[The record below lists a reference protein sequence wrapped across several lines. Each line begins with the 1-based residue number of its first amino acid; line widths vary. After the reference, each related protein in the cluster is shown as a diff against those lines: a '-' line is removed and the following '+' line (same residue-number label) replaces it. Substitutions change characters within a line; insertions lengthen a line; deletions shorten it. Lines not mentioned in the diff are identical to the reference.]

1 MADLS
6 PQYIAPNL
14 AQPAE
19 VPTTMSNELMAP
31 TVPIDNQLTTNLNQF
46 TQNVGV
52 AQPTEGQLS
61 KQMTALNLAS
71 SMPNLFLGMHTGLA
85 NKVNQRIEEGM
96 ITNYAMNGVTPYD
109 AIQTELDKF
118 EANQNAVNTGAQ
130 ELTSLDEQLKA
141 KMKENQ
147 DLQKL
152 MMDSMLQKSDASGIL
167 AAQQRIADLQTKA
180 PTAPDLQVPELK
192 EADQALIFLAG
203 LIGGNQSVPQAIQ
216 GAIAGAKQ
224 RTEMAN
230 QLAAQKFNQEQQAFN
245 KQASIEQA
253 LLQRETTKYN
263 IDATNLR
270 NVQDNYR
277 EISNIQQRA
286 INLLTAKKADVK
298 AKQLATISQ
307 SYKKL
312 IDQAKT
318 ENEITEEHQKAI
330 EALQKAAIAIG
341 EDPNMFPKFDTIGL
355 TAKGQAF
362 EEKKKIDNAKLRLQ
376 TVTTARQNVDSILKT
391 VANAPVITEQMAETL
406 NNQIAKVAGDF
417 GLDPTLFPKAV
428 AGKPRATL
436 ALEWRQAVDKQ
447 RLAIAQAGLALA
459 RQRELRIASGGDGTQ
474 NKDLQKLIDDRN
486 KAEGKYADMQYAF
499 NSLKDTEQTP
509 SMLRALNEQ
518 KAEMLRLQKTVRDE
532 KIKLGVSTAE
542 EDTEIANNLNSIIN
556 IFAPVKMT
564 PAEAQAVASA
574 KQTAKKIVEGQGGT
588 PKPAPKPQPTPKPTP
603 RPPALPG
610 DLPPAVPSPGEV
622 AGADIR
628 KNPKSKGGRKPGGQG
643 AFR

>member
-14 AQPAE
+14 AQPAKM
-19 VPTTMSNELMAP
+19 PTTMSNELMAP
-31 TVPIDNQLTTNLNQF
+31 TVPVDNQLTTNLNQF

-52 AQPTEGQLS
+52 TQPTEGQLS
-61 KQMTALNLAS
+61 KQMAALSLTS
-71 SMPNLFLGMHTGLA
+71 SLPDLFVGMHTGLA
-85 NKVNQRIEEGM
+85 NKVNQRIEQDI
-96 ITNYAMNGVTPYD
+96 ITNSALNGVTPFKTIET
-109 AIQTELDKF
+109 ALDKF
-118 EANQNAVNTGAQ
+118 EANQNAVNVGAQ

-141 KMKENQ
+141 KMNENQ

-203 LIGGNQSVPQAIQ
+203 LIGGNQAVPQAIQ

-230 QLAAQKFNQEQQAFN
+230 QLAAQKFNQEQQVFN

-341 EDPNMFPKFDTIGL
+341 EDPNMFPKFNTIGL
-355 TAKGQAF
+355 TAKGQVF

-391 VANAPVITEQMAETL
+391 VANAPVITKEMAQTL

-447 RLAIAQAGLALA
+447 RLTIAQAGLALA

-474 NKDLQKLIDDRN
+474 NKDLQKLIDARN
-486 KAEGKYADMQYAF
+486 KAEGIYADMQYAY
-499 NSLKDTEQTP
+499 NSLPNDDDKTA
-509 SMLRALNEQ
+509 SMLRALNQQ
-518 KAEMLRLQKTVRDE
+518 KAEMLRLQQTVRDK
-532 KIKLGVSTAE
+532 KIELGVSTPE
-542 EDTEIANNLNSIIN
+542 QEDAQMLNNIIN
-556 IFAPVKMT
+556 IFSPAGMT
-564 PAEAQAVASA
+564 KAEAQAVASA
-574 KQTAKKIVEGQGGT
+574 KQTAKKIVEGQGGN
-588 PKPAPKPQPTPKPTP
+588 PKPTPKPQPTPKPTP

-610 DLPPAVPSPGEV
+610 DLPPASPSPKEV

>member
-362 EEKKKIDNAKLRLQ
+362 EEKKKIDRIEADIARADNAIAVAKRNEERALEASVAAKGFALPETSERNASDVLRQIAATRSAHTFTKEERTLVPSTN
-376 TVTTARQNVDSILKT
+376 TVPKSFFDEVFDVARLVGPMLDVGQRINTTSGEDITIPTLTAYSTATLKAAGSAIDESEPTYSSITLGAYKYGLLIP
-391 VANAPVITEQMAETL
+391 VANELITDAGFNISAHLAE
-406 NNQIAKVAGDF
+406 
-417 GLDPTLFPKAV
+417 
-428 AGKPRATL
+428 
-436 ALEWRQAVDKQ
+436 
-447 RLAIAQAGLALA
+447 QAGNGLGFAVNAALTT
-459 RQRELRIASGGDGTQ
+459 GDGN
-474 NKDLQKLIDDRN
+474 NKPN
-486 KAEGKYADMQYAF
+486 
-499 NSLKDTEQTP
+499 
-509 SMLRALNEQ
+509 
-518 KAEMLRLQKTVRDE
+518 
-532 KIKLGVSTAE
+532 GVVTAAGSGI
-542 EDTEIANNLNSIIN
+542 T
-556 IFAPVKMT
+556 
-564 PAEAQAVASA
+564 
-574 KQTAKKIVEGQGGT
+574 GGT
-588 PKPAPKPQPTPKPTP
+588 
-603 RPPALPG
+603 G
-610 DLPPAVPSPGEV
+610 V
-622 AGADIR
+622 AGAFTADNLIDLQYSLDGAARRLPGVAYMATGSSIGAMR
-628 KNPKSKGGRKPGGQG
+628 KLKEWI
-643 AFR
+643 FDFY

>member
-19 VPTTMSNELMAP
+19 MPTTMSNELMAP
-31 TVPIDNQLTTNLNQF
+31 AVPVDNQLTTNLNQF

-52 AQPTEGQLS
+52 TQPTEGQLS

-118 EANQNAVNTGAQ
+118 EANQNAVNAGAQ

-203 LIGGNQSVPQAIQ
+203 LIGGNQAVPQAIQ
-216 GAIAGAKQ
+216 GAIAGARQ

-318 ENEITEEHQKAI
+318 ENEITEDHQKAI

-417 GLDPTLFPKAV
+417 GLDPTLFPKAI

-436 ALEWRQAVDKQ
+436 ALEWRQAVDNQ

-459 RQRELRIASGGDGTQ
+459 RQREKRIASGEDGTQ
-474 NKDLQKLIDDRN
+474 NKDLQKLIDDKN
-486 KAEGKYADMQYAF
+486 KAEGVYADMQYAY
-499 NSLKDTEQTP
+499 NSLKDTDKTA

-542 EDTEIANNLNSIIN
+542 EDTEIANNLNNIIN
-556 IFAPVKMT
+556 IFAPAGMT
-564 PAEAQAVASA
+564 KAETQAVASA

-588 PKPAPKPQPTPKPTP
+588 PKPTPKPQPTPKPTP

-610 DLPPAVPSPGEV
+610 NLPPASPSPGEV
-622 AGADIR
+622 VGADIR

>member
-1 MADLS
+1 MNSPMYDNVDMGYQGSEINPLPDGTIPSQALQNDLPNFVSNVDTQQTYADLGGAT
-6 PQYIAPNL
+6 P
-14 AQPAE
+14 
-19 VPTTMSNELMAP
+19 
-31 TVPIDNQLTTNLNQF
+31 
-46 TQNVGV
+46 
-52 AQPTEGQLS
+52 
-61 KQMTALNLAS
+61 KQMTALTLAS

-203 LIGGNQSVPQAIQ
+203 LIGGNQAVPQAIQ
-216 GAIAGAKQ
+216 GAIAGARQ

-341 EDPNMFPKFDTIGL
+341 EDPNIFPKFNTIGL

-391 VANAPVITEQMAETL
+391 VANAPVITEQMAQTL

-417 GLDPTLFPKAV
+417 GLDSTLFPKAI

-474 NKDLQKLIDDRN
+474 NKDLQKLIDNRN
-486 KAEGKYADMQYAF
+486 KAEGKYADMKYAY
-499 NSLKDTEQTP
+499 NALPSKDRTA
-509 SMLRALNEQ
+509 SMQRALDEQ

-542 EDTEIANNLNSIIN
+542 EDTEIANNLNSVIN
-556 IFAPVKMT
+556 IFAPAGMT
-564 PAEAQAVASA
+564 QAEAQAVASA

-588 PKPAPKPQPTPKPTP
+588 PKPVPKPQPTPKPTP

-610 DLPPAVPSPGEV
+610 DLPPASPSPGEV

>member
-19 VPTTMSNELMAP
+19 MPTTMSNELMTPA
-31 TVPIDNQLTTNLNQF
+31 VPVDNQLTTNLNQF

-52 AQPTEGQLS
+52 AQPTEGQLA

-109 AIQTELDKF
+109 AIQTELNKF
-118 EANQNAVNTGAQ
+118 EANQNAVNAGTQ
-130 ELTSLDEQLKA
+130 ELTSLDEQLKT

-203 LIGGNQSVPQAIQ
+203 LIGGNQAVPQAIQ

-253 LLQRETTKYN
+253 LFQRETTKYN

-286 INLLTAKKADVK
+286 INLLTAKKEDVK
-298 AKQLATISQ
+298 SKQLVTIAQ

-318 ENEITEEHQKAI
+318 ENEITEDHQRAI

-341 EDPNMFPKFDTIGL
+341 QDPNIFPKFNAIGL

-391 VANAPVITEQMAETL
+391 VANAPVITEQMAQTL
-406 NNQIAKVAGDF
+406 NNQIAKVAGNF
-417 GLDPTLFPKAV
+417 GLDPTLFPKAI

-447 RLAIAQAGLALA
+447 RLAIAQAGLALS

-486 KAEGKYADMQYAF
+486 KAEGIYADMRYAY
-499 NSLKDTEQTP
+499 NSLPYDEDKTA
-509 SMLRALNEQ
+509 SMLRELNQQ
-518 KAEMLRLQKTVRDE
+518 KAEMLRLQKIVRNE
-532 KIKLGVSTAE
+532 KIKLGISTAE
-542 EDTEIANNLNSIIN
+542 EDTEIANNLNSVIN
-556 IFAPVKMT
+556 IFAPAGMT
-564 PAEAQAVASA
+564 TAEAQAVASA
-574 KQTAKKIVEGQGGT
+574 KQTAKKINKKQT
-588 PKPAPKPQPTPKPTP
+588 ATS
-603 RPPALPG
+603 RPPAMQGSLT
-610 DLPPAVPSPGEV
+610 LAVPSPQEV
-622 AGADIR
+622 AGADVR
-628 KNPKSKGGRKPGGQG
+628 KTPMTKPTVTAKAGDKIKSSSGRTGVFK
-643 AFR
+643 

>member
-14 AQPAE
+14 AQPAKM
-19 VPTTMSNELMAP
+19 PTTMSNELMAP
-31 TVPIDNQLTTNLNQF
+31 TVPVDNQLTTNLNQF
-46 TQNVGV
+46 AQNVGV
-52 AQPTEGQLS
+52 TQPTEGQLS
-61 KQMTALNLAS
+61 KQMAALSLTS
-71 SMPNLFLGMHTGLA
+71 SLPDLFVGMHTGLA
-85 NKVNQRIEEGM
+85 NKVNQRIEQDI
-96 ITNYAMNGVTPYD
+96 ITNSALNGVTPFKTIET
-109 AIQTELDKF
+109 ALDKF
-118 EANQNAVNTGAQ
+118 EANQNAVNAGAQ

-203 LIGGNQSVPQAIQ
+203 LIGGNQAVPQAIQ

-230 QLAAQKFNQEQQAFN
+230 QLAAQKFNQEQQVFN

-253 LLQRETTKYN
+253 LFQRETTKYN

-341 EDPNMFPKFDTIGL
+341 EDPNIFPKFNTIGL

-362 EEKKKIDNAKLRLQ
+362 EEKKRIDNAKLRLQ

-391 VANAPVITEQMAETL
+391 VANAPVITEQMAQTL
-406 NNQIAKVAGDF
+406 NNQIAKVANDF

-447 RLAIAQAGLALA
+447 RLAIAQTGLALA
-459 RQRELRIASGGDGTQ
+459 RQREKRIASGDDGTQ

-486 KAEGKYADMQYAF
+486 KAEGVYADMQYAY
-499 NSLKDTEQTP
+499 NALPNDDDKTA
-509 SMLRALNEQ
+509 SMLRALNQQ
-518 KAEMLRLQKTVRDE
+518 KAEMLRLQKTVRDK
-532 KIKLGVSTAE
+532 KIELGVSTAE
-542 EDTEIANNLNSIIN
+542 EDAEIANNLNSVIN
-556 IFAPVKMT
+556 IFSPAGMT
-564 PAEAQAVASA
+564 QAEAQAVASA
-574 KQTAKKIVEGQGGT
+574 KQTAKEINKKQT
-588 PKPAPKPQPTPKPTP
+588 ATS
-603 RPPALPG
+603 RPPAMQGNLT
-610 DLPPAVPSPGEV
+610 PAVSSSQEV

-628 KNPKSKGGRKPGGQG
+628 KTPTPKPTATAKAGDKIKSSSGRTGVFK
-643 AFR
+643 

>member
-1 MADLS
+1 MNSPMYDNVDMGYQGSETNPLPDGTIPSQALQNDLPNFVSNVDTQQTYADLGRAT
-6 PQYIAPNL
+6 P
-14 AQPAE
+14 
-19 VPTTMSNELMAP
+19 
-31 TVPIDNQLTTNLNQF
+31 
-46 TQNVGV
+46 
-52 AQPTEGQLS
+52 
-61 KQMTALNLAS
+61 KQMTALTLAS
-71 SMPNLFLGMHTGLA
+71 NMPNLFLGMHTGLA

-118 EANQNAVNTGAQ
+118 EANQNAVNAGAQ

-203 LIGGNQSVPQAIQ
+203 LIGGNQAVPQAIQ

-286 INLLTAKKADVK
+286 INLLTSKKADVK

-318 ENEITEEHQKAI
+318 ENEITEEHQRAI

-341 EDPNMFPKFDTIGL
+341 EDPNIFPKFNTIGL

-362 EEKKKIDNAKLRLQ
+362 EEKKRIDNAKLRLQ

-391 VANAPVITEQMAETL
+391 VANAPVITEQMAQTL
-406 NNQIAKVAGDF
+406 NNQIAKVANDF
-417 GLDPTLFPKAV
+417 GLNPTLFPKAI

-436 ALEWRQAVDKQ
+436 AFEWRQAVDKQ

-459 RQRELRIASGGDGTQ
+459 RQREKRIASGEDGTQ

-486 KAEGKYADMQYAF
+486 KAEGVYADMQYAY
-499 NSLKDTEQTP
+499 NALPNDDDKTA
-509 SMLRALNEQ
+509 SMLRALNQQ
-518 KAEMLRLQKTVRDE
+518 KAEMLRLQKTVRDK
-532 KIKLGVSTAE
+532 KIELGISTAE
-542 EDTEIANNLNSIIN
+542 QEDAQMLNNIIN
-556 IFAPVKMT
+556 IFSPAGMT
-564 PAEAQAVASA
+564 SAEAQAVASA
-574 KQTAKKIVEGQGGT
+574 KQTAKKIVEGQGEN

-610 DLPPAVPSPGEV
+610 NLPPASPSPGEV
-622 AGADIR
+622 VGADIR

>member
-19 VPTTMSNELMAP
+19 VPTTMSNELMTP
-31 TVPIDNQLTTNLNQF
+31 TVPVDNQLTTNLNQF

-118 EANQNAVNTGAQ
+118 EANQNAVITGAQ

-203 LIGGNQSVPQAIQ
+203 LIGGNQAVPQAIQ

-286 INLLTAKKADVK
+286 INLLTSKKADVK

-341 EDPNMFPKFDTIGL
+341 EDPNMFQKFTKIGL

-391 VANAPVITEQMAETL
+391 VANAPVITEQMAQTL

-417 GLDPTLFPKAV
+417 GLDSTLFPKAV

-459 RQRELRIASGGDGTQ
+459 RQREKRIASGEDGTQ

-486 KAEGKYADMQYAF
+486 KAEGIYADMQYAY
-499 NSLKDTEQTP
+499 NALPNDDDKTA
-509 SMLRALNEQ
+509 SMLRALNQQ
-518 KAEMLRLQKTVRDE
+518 KAEMLRLQKTVRDK
-532 KIKLGVSTAE
+532 KIELGISTAE
-542 EDTEIANNLNSIIN
+542 QEDAQMLNNIIN
-556 IFAPVKMT
+556 IFAPAGMT
-564 PAEAQAVASA
+564 QAEAQAVASA

-588 PKPAPKPQPTPKPTP
+588 PKPAPKPTP

-610 DLPPAVPSPGEV
+610 NLPPAVPSPGEV
-622 AGADIR
+622 AGADVR
-628 KNPKSKGGRKPGGQG
+628 KNPKSKGSRKPGGQG

>member
-1 MADLS
+1 MNSPMYDNVDMGYQGSETNPLPDGTIPSQALQNDLPNFVSNVDTQQTYADLGGAT
-6 PQYIAPNL
+6 P
-14 AQPAE
+14 
-19 VPTTMSNELMAP
+19 
-31 TVPIDNQLTTNLNQF
+31 
-46 TQNVGV
+46 
-52 AQPTEGQLS
+52 
-61 KQMTALNLAS
+61 KQMTALTLAS

-85 NKVNQRIEEGM
+85 NKVNQRIEENM
-96 ITNYAMNGVTPYD
+96 ITSYAMNGVTPYD
-109 AIQTELDKF
+109 AIQTELNKF
-118 EANQNAVNTGAQ
+118 EANQNAVNAGAQ

-203 LIGGNQSVPQAIQ
+203 LIGGNQAVPQAIQ
-216 GAIAGAKQ
+216 GAIAGARQ

-341 EDPNMFPKFDTIGL
+341 EDPNMFQNFTKIGL

-362 EEKKKIDNAKLRLQ
+362 EEKKRIDNAKLRLQ

-391 VANAPVITEQMAETL
+391 VANAPVITEQIAQTL

-417 GLDPTLFPKAV
+417 GLDPTLFPKAI

-436 ALEWRQAVDKQ
+436 ALEWRQAVDSQ
-447 RLAIAQAGLALA
+447 RLTIAQAGLALA

-474 NKDLQKLIDDRN
+474 NKDLQKLIDNRN

-556 IFAPVKMT
+556 IFAPAGMT
-564 PAEAQAVASA
+564 SAEAQAVASA

-588 PKPAPKPQPTPKPTP
+588 PKPTSKPQPTPKPTP

-610 DLPPAVPSPGEV
+610 NLPPAVPSPGEV

-628 KNPKSKGGRKPGGQG
+628 KNPKSKGGQKPGGQG

>member
-109 AIQTELDKF
+109 AIQTELNKF
-118 EANQNAVNTGAQ
+118 EANQNAVNAGAQ

-167 AAQQRIADLQTKA
+167 AAQQRIADLQAKA
-180 PTAPDLQVPELK
+180 PTAPELQVPELK

-203 LIGGNQSVPQAIQ
+203 LIGGNQAVPQAIQ

-341 EDPNMFPKFDTIGL
+341 EDPNMFQKFTKIGL

-362 EEKKKIDNAKLRLQ
+362 EEKKRIDNAKLRLQ

-391 VANAPVITEQMAETL
+391 VANASVITEQMAQTL

-417 GLDPTLFPKAV
+417 GLDPTLFPKAI

-459 RQRELRIASGGDGTQ
+459 RQREKRIASGEDGTQ
-474 NKDLQKLIDDRN
+474 NKDLQKLIDNRN
-486 KAEGKYADMQYAF
+486 KAEGKYADMQYAY
-499 NSLKDTEQTP
+499 NSLSSTDRTA
-509 SMLRALNEQ
+509 SMQRALNEQ

-556 IFAPVKMT
+556 IFSPAGMT
-564 PAEAQAVASA
+564 KAEAQAVASA

-588 PKPAPKPQPTPKPTP
+588 PKPAPKPQPAPKPTP

-610 DLPPAVPSPGEV
+610 NLPPAVPSPGEV
-622 AGADIR
+622 VGADIR

>member
-1 MADLS
+1 MNSPMYDNVDMGYQGSEINPLPDGTIPSQALQNDLPNFVSNVDTQQTYADLGGAT
-6 PQYIAPNL
+6 P
-14 AQPAE
+14 
-19 VPTTMSNELMAP
+19 
-31 TVPIDNQLTTNLNQF
+31 
-46 TQNVGV
+46 
-52 AQPTEGQLS
+52 
-61 KQMTALNLAS
+61 KQMTALTLAS

-109 AIQTELDKF
+109 AIQTELNKF

-141 KMKENQ
+141 KIKENQ

-167 AAQQRIADLQTKA
+167 AAQQRIADLQAKA
-180 PTAPDLQVPELK
+180 PTAPELQVPELK

-203 LIGGNQSVPQAIQ
+203 LISGNQAVPQAIQ

-362 EEKKKIDNAKLRLQ
+362 EEKKRIDNAKLRLQ

-417 GLDPTLFPKAV
+417 GLDPTLFPKAI

-447 RLAIAQAGLALA
+447 RLAIAQANSERA
-459 RQRELRIASGGDGTQ
+459 RRRELRLSEDADIP
-474 NKDLQKLIDDRN
+474 KEEKQKLKSLIAERD
-486 KAEGKYADMQYAF
+486 KAKGSFEDFKSAYDKIKKP
-499 NSLKDTEQTP
+499 SDEQTLKYY
-509 SMLRALNEQ
+509 SLYNRAKRTWQNVYDKKL
-518 KAEMLRLQKTVRDE
+518 A
-532 KIKLGVSTAE
+532 LGVDTQE
-542 EDTEIANNLNSIIN
+542 EENLINDVITQYNIGNSSK
-556 IFAPVKMT
+556 AMT
-564 PAEAQAVASA
+564 QAEAQAVESA
-574 KQTAKKIVEGQGGT
+574 KQTAKKIVKGQGGT
-588 PKPAPKPQPTPKPTP
+588 PKPTPNPQPAPKPQPTPTPAPKPKFTF
-603 RPPALPG
+603 
-610 DLPPAVPSPGEV
+610 
-622 AGADIR
+622 
-628 KNPKSKGGRKPGGQG
+628 K
-643 AFR
+643 

>member
-1 MADLS
+1 MYDNVDMGYQGSETNPLPDGTIPSQALQNDLPNFVSNVDTQQTYADLGGAT
-6 PQYIAPNL
+6 P
-14 AQPAE
+14 
-19 VPTTMSNELMAP
+19 
-31 TVPIDNQLTTNLNQF
+31 
-46 TQNVGV
+46 
-52 AQPTEGQLS
+52 
-61 KQMTALNLAS
+61 KQMTALTLAS

-96 ITNYAMNGVTPYD
+96 ITSYAMNGVTPYD
-109 AIQTELDKF
+109 AIQTELNKF
-118 EANQNAVNTGAQ
+118 EANQNAVNAGAQ

-167 AAQQRIADLQTKA
+167 AAQQRIADLQAKA
-180 PTAPDLQVPELK
+180 PTTPELQVPELK

-203 LIGGNQSVPQAIQ
+203 LIGGNQAVPQAIQ

-286 INLLTAKKADVK
+286 INLLTSKKEDAKAR
-298 AKQLATISQ
+298 QLKTISQ
-307 SYKKL
+307 SYKNL

-318 ENEITEEHQKAI
+318 ENVITPEHNKAI

-341 EDPNMFPKFDTIGL
+341 EDPNMFQKFTKIGL

-362 EEKKKIDNAKLRLQ
+362 EQKKKIDESKLLLQKMSTLREQINAILKPYEDKGEITPNEANAINNRIAKL
-376 TVTTARQNVDSILKT
+376 AKDSNLDRDLFIKAIPGKTLKRDSFEWNKYIDT
-391 VANAPVITEQMAETL
+391 QQIEISRAN
-406 NNQIAKVAGDF
+406 
-417 GLDPTLFPKAV
+417 
-428 AGKPRATL
+428 
-436 ALEWRQAVDKQ
+436 LE
-447 RLAIAQAGLALA
+447 LA
-459 RQRELRIASGGDGTQ
+459 RQREQRLLDNSGI
-474 NKDLQKLIDDRN
+474 L
-486 KAEGKYADMQYAF
+486 AEEKEAL
-499 NSLKDTEQTP
+499 NSLIKERDKAQGNYEDFMAGYSQITNPT
-509 SMLRALNEQ
+509 NEQ
-518 KAEMLRLQKTVRDE
+518 MLKKYSLENEAKRTWKNVYDKKVAIGFDTQAEDSLINNTLQ
-532 KIKLGVSTAE
+532 
-542 EDTEIANNLNSIIN
+542 N
-556 IFAPVKMT
+556 
-564 PAEAQAVASA
+564 AVNAI
-574 KQTAKKIVEGQGGT
+574 TGQGGT
-588 PKPAPKPQPTPKPTP
+588 PKPAPNPQPTPKPTP

-610 DLPPAVPSPGEV
+610 DLPPAVPSPELI

-628 KNPKSKGGRKPGGQG
+628 KTPTAKSTSKSKFVPNGKIIVNGKEVKLR
-643 AFR
+643 

>member
-1 MADLS
+1 MADFS

-19 VPTTMSNELMAP
+19 IPTTMSSELMSPA
-31 TVPIDNQLTTNLNQF
+31 VSVDNQLPTNLNQF

-52 AQPTEGQLS
+52 TQPTEGQLA

-85 NKVNQRIEEGM
+85 NKVNQRIEEGI

-109 AIQTELDKF
+109 AIQTELNKF
-118 EANQNAVNTGAQ
+118 EVNQNAVNAGAQ
-130 ELTSLDEQLKA
+130 ELTSLDDQLKV

-192 EADQALIFLAG
+192 QADQALIFLAG
-203 LIGGNQSVPQAIQ
+203 LIGGNQAVPQAIQ

-230 QLAAQKFNQEQQAFN
+230 QLAAQKFNQEQQVFN

-277 EISNIQQRA
+277 EINNIQQRA
-286 INLLTAKKADVK
+286 INLLTAKKEDVK
-298 AKQLATISQ
+298 SKQLVTIAQ

-341 EDPNMFPKFDTIGL
+341 EDPNMFPKFNAIGL
-355 TAKGQAF
+355 TTKGQAF

-391 VANAPVITEQMAETL
+391 VANASVITEQMAQTL
-406 NNQIAKVAGDF
+406 NNQIVKVAGDF
-417 GLDPTLFPKAV
+417 GLDPTLFPKAI

-436 ALEWRQAVDKQ
+436 ALEWRQAVDNQ
-447 RLAIAQAGLALA
+447 RLAIAQAGLALS

-474 NKDLQKLIDDRN
+474 NKDLQKLIDARN
-486 KAEGKYADMQYAF
+486 KAEGKYADMKYAY
-499 NSLKDTEQTP
+499 NALP
-509 SMLRALNEQ
+509 STNRTASMQKELNQQ

-542 EDTEIANNLNSIIN
+542 EDTEIANNLNSVIN
-556 IFAPVKMT
+556 IFAPAGMT
-564 PAEAQAVASA
+564 PAETQAVASA
-574 KQTAKKIVEGQGGT
+574 KQTAKEINKKQT
-588 PKPAPKPQPTPKPTP
+588 ATS
-603 RPPALPG
+603 RPPAMQGSLT
-610 DLPPAVPSPGEV
+610 PASPSPEEV

>member
-1 MADLS
+1 MNSPMYDNVDMGYQGSEINPLPDGTIPSQALQNDLPNFVSNVDTQQTYADLGGAT
-6 PQYIAPNL
+6 P
-14 AQPAE
+14 
-19 VPTTMSNELMAP
+19 
-31 TVPIDNQLTTNLNQF
+31 
-46 TQNVGV
+46 
-52 AQPTEGQLS
+52 
-61 KQMTALNLAS
+61 KQMTALTLAS

-96 ITNYAMNGVTPYD
+96 ITSYAMNGVTPYD

-118 EANQNAVNTGAQ
+118 EANQNAVNAGAQ

-203 LIGGNQSVPQAIQ
+203 LIGGNQAVPQAIQ
-216 GAIAGAKQ
+216 GAIAGARQ

-318 ENEITEEHQKAI
+318 ENEITEEHQRAI

-341 EDPNMFPKFDTIGL
+341 EDPNIFPKFNTIGL

-391 VANAPVITEQMAETL
+391 VANAPVITEQMAQTL

-417 GLDPTLFPKAV
+417 GLDPTLFPKAI

-436 ALEWRQAVDKQ
+436 AFEWRQAVDKQ

-486 KAEGKYADMQYAF
+486 KAEGIYADMQYAY
-499 NSLKDTEQTP
+499 NALPNDDDKTA
-509 SMLRALNEQ
+509 SMLRALNQQ
-518 KAEMLRLQKTVRDE
+518 KAEMLRLQKTVRDK
-532 KIKLGVSTAE
+532 KIELGISTAE
-542 EDTEIANNLNSIIN
+542 QEDAQMLNNIIN
-556 IFAPVKMT
+556 IFAPAGMT
-564 PAEAQAVASA
+564 SAKAQAVASA

-588 PKPAPKPQPTPKPTP
+588 PKPSPKPQPTPKPTP

-610 DLPPAVPSPGEV
+610 NLPPASPSPGEV
-622 AGADIR
+622 VGADIR